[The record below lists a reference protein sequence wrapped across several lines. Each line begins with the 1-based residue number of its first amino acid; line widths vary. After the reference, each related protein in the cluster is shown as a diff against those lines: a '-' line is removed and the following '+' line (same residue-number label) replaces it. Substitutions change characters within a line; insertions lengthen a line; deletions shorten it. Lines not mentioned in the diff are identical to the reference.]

1 MTITT
6 ISDLHGYLPL
16 LQPCNI
22 VCICG
27 DISPIEFDRNKHRVR
42 GWFTD
47 KFLPWV
53 KMLDCQKVIFIAG
66 NHDFFLYTND
76 DGYSVKQVIEN
87 SDVKNKLIYL
97 ENEEY
102 VYNGLKFYGCPNVE
116 NLVHW
121 AFYTWDGHEYKNIPQ
136 DTDIL
141 LTHMAPAIGELGRDM
156 TLIRDFGSRRLAN
169 VIQNLPNLRYAFCGH
184 IHDGDHKPALI
195 NHTVCINS
203 SILNDDY
210 DYTYAPT
217 TVDINIV
224 RLENRY
230 GDKNY
235 LLFRG
240 MEYDLHIYDLRLEH
254 NFGTRL
260 IFGDHSNEIVA
271 IDPSGGPMLGIG
283 YQLKLGKLTLELVE
297 IDNFKLKFKD
307 AKDKETI

>member
-1 MTITT
+1 VREWFI
-6 ISDLHGYLPL
+6 
-16 LQPCNI
+16 
-22 VCICG
+22 
-27 DISPIEFDRNKHRVR
+27 NK
-42 GWFTD
+42 FI
-47 KFLPWV
+47 PWV
-53 KMLDCQKVIFIAG
+53 QMLDCQKVIFIAG

-97 ENEEY
+97 ENEAY
-102 VYNGLKFYGCPNVE
+102 TYHGLQFYGCPNVE
-116 NLVHW
+116 HLVNW
-121 AFYTWDGHEYKNIPQ
+121 AFYTWDGHEYKYIPES
-136 DTDIL
+136 TDVL
-141 LTHMAPAIGELGRDM
+141 LTHMAPAIGELGRDF
-156 TLIRDFGSRRLAN
+156 TIIRDFGSRRLAN
-169 VIQNLPNLRYAFCGH
+169 VIKELPNLRYAFCGH
-184 IHDGDHKPALI
+184 IHDGDHKPTLI

-210 DYTYAPT
+210 EYTYEPV
-217 TVDINIV
+217 TVDVQMIQ
-224 RLENRY
+224 LPNRD

-240 MEYDLHIYDLRLEH
+240 MENNLYVYDLRLEH
-254 NFGTRL
+254 DFGTR
-260 IFGDHSNEIVA
+260 IIGGDDPDEIVA

>member
-1 MTITT
+1 MKITT

-16 LQPCNI
+16 LQPCDV

-27 DISPIEFDRNKHRVR
+27 DISPIEFDRNKHKVR
-42 GWFTD
+42 GWFVD
-47 KFLPWV
+47 KFIPWV

-87 SDVKNKLIYL
+87 SSVKNKLIYL
-97 ENEEY
+97 ENESCTY
-102 VYNGLKFYGCPNVE
+102 HGLQFYGCPNVE
-116 NLVHW
+116 HLVNW
-121 AFYTWDGHEYKNIPQ
+121 AFYTWDGHEYKYIPES
-136 DTDIL
+136 TDVL
-141 LTHMAPAIGELGRDM
+141 LTHMAPAIGELGRDF
-156 TLIRDFGSRRLAN
+156 TIIRDFGSRRLAN
-169 VIQNLPNLRYAFCGH
+169 VIKELPNLRYAFCGH
-184 IHDGDHKPALI
+184 IHDGDHKPTLV

-203 SILNDDY
+203 AILDDNY
-210 DYTYAPT
+210 EYAYEPV
-217 TVDINIV
+217 TVDVEIV
-224 RLENRY
+224 QLPNRD

-240 MEYDLHIYDLRLEH
+240 VEDDSYIYDLLLEH
-254 NFGTRL
+254 DFGTR
-260 IFGDHSNEIVA
+260 IIGGDSPDEIIA

-297 IDNFKLKFKD
+297 IDNFKLKFKN

>member
-16 LQPCNI
+16 LQSCDV

-27 DISPIEFDRNKHRVR
+27 DISPIEFDRNKNKVR
-42 GWFTD
+42 EWFIN
-47 KFLPWV
+47 KFIPWV
-53 KMLDCQKVIFIAG
+53 QMLDCQKVIFIAG

-97 ENEEY
+97 ENEAY
-102 VYNGLKFYGCPNVE
+102 TYHGLQFYGCPNVE
-116 NLVHW
+116 HLVNW
-121 AFYTWDGHEYKNIPQ
+121 AFYTWDGHEYKYIPES
-136 DTDIL
+136 TDVL
-141 LTHMAPAIGELGRDM
+141 LTHMAPAIGELGRDF
-156 TLIRDFGSRRLAN
+156 TIIRDFGSRRLAN
-169 VIQNLPNLRYAFCGH
+169 VIKELPNLRYAFCGH
-184 IHDGDHKPALI
+184 IHDGDHKPTLI

-210 DYTYAPT
+210 EYTYEPI
-217 TVDINIV
+217 TVDVQMIQ
-224 RLENRY
+224 LPNRD

-240 MEYDLHIYDLRLEH
+240 MENNLYVYDLRLEH
-254 NFGTRL
+254 DFGTR
-260 IFGDHSNEIVA
+260 IIGGDDPDEIVA

-307 AKDKETI
+307 AKDKEAI

>member
-16 LQPCNI
+16 LQSCDV

-27 DISPIEFDRNKHRVR
+27 DISPIEFDRNKNKVR
-42 GWFTD
+42 EWFIN
-47 KFLPWV
+47 KFIPWV
-53 KMLDCQKVIFIAG
+53 QMLDCQKVIFIAG

-97 ENEEY
+97 ENEAY
-102 VYNGLKFYGCPNVE
+102 TYHGLQFYGCPNVE
-116 NLVHW
+116 HLVNW
-121 AFYTWDGHEYKNIPQ
+121 AFYTWDGHEYKYIPES
-136 DTDIL
+136 TDVL
-141 LTHMAPAIGELGRDM
+141 LTHMAPAIGELGRDF
-156 TLIRDFGSRRLAN
+156 TIIRDFGSRRLAN
-169 VIQNLPNLRYAFCGH
+169 VIKELPNLRYAFCGH
-184 IHDGDHKPALI
+184 IHDGDHRPTLI

-210 DYTYAPT
+210 EYTYEPI
-217 TVDINIV
+217 TVDVQMIQ
-224 RLENRY
+224 LPNRD

-240 MEYDLHIYDLRLEH
+240 MENNLYVYDLRLEH
-254 NFGTRL
+254 DFGTR
-260 IFGDHSNEIVA
+260 IIGGDDPDEIVA

-297 IDNFKLKFKD
+297 IDNFTLKFKD